1 MPIRF
6 TVYSQRRTKISSVLS
21 SYSRGFEIDG
31 KDIRS
36 LVIERKLAERLLLQ
50 PVKRAS
56 SLVTMI
62 VVTKMI
68 SSQESIPDDEGE
80 VDDQIAQEMQ
90 NWCEEVKE
98 RRLRLLEKVPVVE
111 LDSWL
116 QFTKWNAV

>member
-1 MPIRF
+1 M
-6 TVYSQRRTKISSVLS
+6 
-21 SYSRGFEIDG
+21 
-31 KDIRS
+31 
-36 LVIERKLAERLLLQ
+36 IERKLAERLLLQ